1 MALGIGSSVLKVL
14 SGQLPSHDVV
24 TAITAEAPA
33 LAYRIKGQVAP
44 MAGSSVSDSS
54 IVGSSSIGSSSI
66 GSALIEDGL
75 RRLAPEQLRAALAD
89 FLPQGATA
97 TEQTRAIEA
106 GLRSPAGE
114 ALRDAMARWI
124 VDEIVPV
131 ERLVPQAYKNWRPP
145 VRDAM
150 MFVVTR
156 LSPARLAPKLLEQ
169 LELPSNTSAEVRLL
183 RLIAKVPG
191 LQKLGQVIARNQHLR
206 PALRNALARLENGIR
221 DVRPEDVVAIIRQE
235 LGPRLKKYAVHI
247 APTILSEASVSAVV
261 RFTWRNPG
269 SGKRERGV
277 FKVLKPHIPEY
288 FAEDMDYLQGLA
300 QYFADQH
307 HNYGFPRNLLPDTFK
322 KVRRLLRHEVNFV
335 REQKTLLEAWE
346 LYRSMKGIRVP
357 RLIQPLCTPRIT
369 ALTEE
374 RGIKVTN
381 AAARLPASRRRKVAE
396 QLIEALVA
404 VPLLA
409 AQEDAIFHGDPHAGN
424 LLYNNRTGELTIIDW
439 ALRER
444 LSRDQ
449 RRHLALLFLMVTLR
463 DPVGTCNEVLAL
475 SQQHIGSAS
484 ARGKM
489 VAEFITRFLD
499 ELPVAPSGVDAML
512 LLERLAMKGVK
523 FPGPLIMLSKVMF
536 TLDGILGDVGG
547 SSRGMGFGFTIAR
560 HVAQHWISNRKEFRS
575 PLKTRDW
582 ITLQCSALLATSRL
596 WLRGEQ
602 AILDRVLPA
611 GATAPLASA

>member
-1 MALGIGSSVLKVL
+1 MHHTPDSAYAAGAFFKNRSLGDSNHSAADCAGLSCTRAGDPMLGPSV
-14 SGQLPSHDVV
+14 
-24 TAITAEAPA
+24 
-33 LAYRIKGQVAP
+33 
-44 MAGSSVSDSS
+44 
-54 IVGSSSIGSSSI
+54 
-66 GSALIEDGL
+66 IEGL
-75 RRLAPEQLRAALAD
+75 VRLTPKQLRAALAN
-89 FLPQGATA
+89 FLPKEATA
-97 TEQTRAIEA
+97 AEQTSAIEA
-106 GLRSPAGE
+106 GLRSPAGG

-131 ERLVPQAYKNWRPP
+131 ERLVPQAYVKWRPP

-169 LELPSNTSAEVRLL
+169 LELPLKTSAEVRLL

-191 LQKLGQVIARNQHLR
+191 LQKLGQVVARNRNLR

-235 LGPRLKKYAVHI
+235 LGPQAEKYAVRI
-247 APTILSEASVSAVV
+247 ALAILSEASVSAVV
-261 RFTWRNPG
+261 RFTWRDPG

-288 FAEDMDYLQGLA
+288 FAEDMEYLRGLA
-300 QYFADQH
+300 QYFGDRH
-307 HNYGFPRNLLPDTFK
+307 RNYGFPAHLIPDTFK

-335 REQKTLLEAWE
+335 REQKTLLEAWS
-346 LYRSMKGIRVP
+346 LYRSMKGVRVP
-357 RLIQPLCTPRIT
+357 RLIQPLCTSRIT

-381 AAARLPASRRRKVAE
+381 AAARLPGARRTKVAE
-396 QLIEALVA
+396 QLIEALIA

-409 AQEDAIFHGDPHAGN
+409 AREDAIFHGDPHAGN
-424 LLYNNRTGELTIIDW
+424 LLYNNRTGELTILDW

-449 RRHLALLFLMVTLR
+449 RRHLALLFLMVSLR

-475 SQQHIGSAS
+475 SQQHIRSAS
-484 ARGKM
+484 PRGQMVGEIVAR
-489 VAEFITRFLD
+489 FID
-499 ELPVAPSGVDAML
+499 ELPVVRLASGADAMR
-512 LLERLAMKGVK
+512 LLERVAMKDIK

-536 TLDGILGDVGG
+536 TLDGILEDVRGSG
-547 SSRGMGFGFTIAR
+547 SSMGFTIAR
-560 HVAQHWISNRKEFRS
+560 HVAQHWIKNRKEFRS
-575 PLKTRDW
+575 PLITKDW
-582 ITLQCSALLATSRL
+582 ITLQCSALLYTSRL
-596 WLRGEQ
+596 WLQSEQ
-602 AILDRVLPA
+602 ALLNRLLPA
-611 GATAPLASA
+611 GASIPTASA